1 MAAWLLRLWETRVY
15 SIMCFTNEVEW
26 LASITTHPSLR
37 QRLQD
42 VRQLMQGVP
51 NQTHA
56 LMEWINSVIHTMWS
70 NAGELPDT
78 VSKWH
83 IYVELTQVV
92 RELGMKQSIFNPN
105 TQGPDDECYW
115 QYFKHHFEQCPIYL
129 FWIPYCYSCTL
140 CRVPHL

>member
-1 MAAWLLRLWETRVY
+1 MAGIYNHSPLTETKVAESWRL
-15 SIMCFTNEVEW
+15 MHG
-26 LASITTHPSLR
+26 A
-37 QRLQD
+37 
-42 VRQLMQGVP
+42 P

-92 RELGMKQSIFNPN
+92 RELGMKQSIFNSN
-105 TQGPDDECYW
+105 TQGPDDCFTVT
-115 QYFKHHFEQCPIYL
+115 FKTPF
-129 FWIPYCYSCTL
+129 
-140 CRVPHL
+140 

>member
-1 MAAWLLRLWETRVY
+1 
-15 SIMCFTNEVEW
+15 
-26 LASITTHPSLR
+26 
-37 QRLQD
+37 
-42 VRQLMQGVP
+42 MQGVP

-56 LMEWINSVIHTMWS
+56 LMEWINSAIHSMWS

-115 QYFKHHFEQCPIYL
+115 HRKTQAFQPSGPWGQAGSQSPVGYEGPLFSIVVTTQKRVRAWPPGPTACPPAQL
-129 FWIPYCYSCTL
+129 PP
-140 CRVPHL
+140 VPPARGPAGGRGC